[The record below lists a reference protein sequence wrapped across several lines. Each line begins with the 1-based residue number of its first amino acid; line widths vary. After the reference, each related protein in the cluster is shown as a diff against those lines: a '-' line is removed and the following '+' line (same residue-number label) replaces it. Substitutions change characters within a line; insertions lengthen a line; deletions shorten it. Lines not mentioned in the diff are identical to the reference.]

1 MGVCESICFFL
12 FLFCSLVFWG
22 GGGSS
27 FVRSLDLWFCP
38 ALSGWGVAQWGRFG
52 GVSRH
57 LLVCRPAA
65 KEGEEREE
73 RREG

>member
-1 MGVCESICFFL
+1 MWVFVSRFVSFSFF
-12 FLFCSLVFWG
+12 
-22 GGGSS
+22 
-27 FVRSLDLWFCP
+27 FVLWFFG

-52 GVSRH
+52 RVSRH
-57 LLVCRPAA
+57 LLVCRPAG